1 MFTLLCLL
9 NGFTVFFPSNWSAS
23 SFLTAYVGIP
33 MLVVIYLVH
42 RVVFRHNK
50 WAWDAEEADM
60 YTGLE
65 EVMDCEKPQ
74 QKRGGW
80 KRILM
85 VIE

>member
-1 MFTLLCLL
+1 LLCLL
-9 NGFTVFFPSNWSAS
+9 NGFTVFFPSDWSAS

-33 MLVVIYLVH
+33 IFVVIYLVH
-42 RVVFRHNK
+42 RVVFRHDK
-50 WAWDAEEADM
+50 WAWDAEEVDM

-80 KRILM
+80 KRTLM